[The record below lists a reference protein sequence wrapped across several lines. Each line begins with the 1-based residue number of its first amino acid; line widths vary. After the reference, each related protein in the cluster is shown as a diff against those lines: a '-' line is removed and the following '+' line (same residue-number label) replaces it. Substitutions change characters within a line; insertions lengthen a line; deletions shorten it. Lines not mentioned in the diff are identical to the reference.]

1 MPALISTRAWHYFNP
16 APLPA
21 LISTR
26 SPSPPLPVWDNEK
39 SHFEL
44 VTKATRACALP
55 RPAGSPAPLFLD
67 VGANHGLFGLMAAAR
82 GCAVEFYD
90 PQRKCHD
97 IVSKSVALLPP
108 EVLARP
114 VKVVGR
120 PVGKPGTSLRTVYG
134 MICAGRFSLNDGGMA
149 PWKGGAGEWG
159 QSYTP
164 FEGFDAAKVPTDE
177 RVVEAI
183 SLDEVVGGR
192 RVAMLK
198 VDVEGFESGV
208 LASGRA
214 SFAAALVDVL
224 VVEVNP
230 QAWRAFD
237 WVVAEQ
243 AEPLVALVRDFGYR
257 AMPVRGREDRGDLTA
272 AFRKAGGSH
281 GESSW
286 EALRSFLVKGD
297 GQVDVAFFAKH
308 LFDEQ
313 P

>member
-1 MPALISTRAWHYFNP
+1 MA
-16 APLPA
+16 
-21 LISTR
+21 
-26 SPSPPLPVWDNEK
+26 
-39 SHFEL
+39 
-44 VTKATRACALP
+44 KATRAC
-55 RPAGSPAPLFLD
+55 RTQPALFLD
-67 VGANHGLFGLMAAAR
+67 VGANPGLFGLMAAAR

-97 IVSKSVALLPP
+97 ILEKSVALLPP
-108 EVLARP
+108 EVRARP
-114 VKVVGR
+114 VRVVGR

-159 QSYTP
+159 EAYTP
-164 FEGFDAAKVPTDE
+164 FEGFDAARVPTDE

-183 SLDEVVGGR
+183 SLDEVIGGR

-198 VDVEGFESGV
+198 VDVEGFESNV
-208 LASGRA
+208 FASGRA

-230 QAWRAFD
+230 QAWRAFG
-237 WVVAEQ
+237 WVPAEQ

-257 AMPVRGREDRGDLTA
+257 VKLLSGREQLGDPA
-272 AFRKAGGSH
+272 DAFHKAGGSH

-286 EALRSFLVKGD
+286 EAWRDFLAAHD

-308 LFDEQ
+308 LFKG
-313 P
+313 